1 MLKKSLIAIAV
12 LAIALPA
19 IAGDVKVHDWPTV
32 YSKVNITTIEVCLDV
47 GFFIHIKDQDC
58 IKVTQDTS
66 ASDPYKTYTGCVTSD
81 TESNFDATLSASIT
95 DISSAGG
102 KWSVKLNGSSTTPIT
117 KGNDSVEIC
126 VTGEKVD
133 IGKLTGGDSDVP
145 VAEVT
150 IQVVPQGSP

>member
-32 YSKVNITTIEVCLDV
+32 YSKVNVTTIQVCLDV

-66 ASDPYKTYTGCVTSD
+66 ASNPYKTYTGCITSD
-81 TESNFDATLSASIT
+81 VESNFDATLTASIT
-95 DISSAGG
+95 SISSAGG
-102 KWSVKLNGSSTTPIT
+102 KWSVKLDGGSSVSVPA
-117 KGNDSVEIC
+117 GDSDVEIC
-126 VTGEKVD
+126 VTGKKVE
-133 IGKLTGGDSDVP
+133 IGKLHGGDSDVP

-150 IQVVPQGSP
+150 IKVVPQGSP